1 MRSALVFFVLS
12 IFFSPAAVAST
23 KHCDFRV
30 LNPALAILE
39 ANLGSQPL
47 LWTNTI
53 AVDGK
58 LLQAEPIRDF
68 ERGGRIIE
76 AVWENPALP
85 AEILNGVGLG
95 PTPDYGR
102 FFSVYPAAYDRF
114 VTSIDGYL
122 HLVFMAA
129 SLLPKEGRI
138 LDLGSFTGTAS
149 ALLLG
154 FPQNT
159 RTMVLVD
166 KVGVAL
172 KIAQQKLMA
181 VTQGDSSR
189 FETHEASIA
198 EPSLFTKPIA
208 GVLMINVAYL
218 NNDETMD
225 AAFASIAQNLPP
237 GGRVVVADPAEKM
250 LRDPKAMQDWLKAN
264 LNNSIANE
272 GAGTEFD
279 GAFMAA
285 MHASLQ
291 QRSDIYPRSSRAL
304 AEFGRKQGLLVDTI
318 REDVNFNGGSFL
330 VFQKAAK

>member
-1 MRSALVFFVLS
+1 MHLTLCLLAFSFVFSSV
-12 IFFSPAAVAST
+12 AVAST
-23 KHCDFRV
+23 KHCEFKV
-30 LNPALAILE
+30 LNPALGILE

-47 LWTNTI
+47 FWTNTI

-58 LLQAEPIRDF
+58 LLQAQPIRDLA
-68 ERGGRIIE
+68 RGNRIIE

-85 AEILNGVGLG
+85 AEILHGVGLG

-129 SLLPKEGRI
+129 NLLPKEGRI

-166 KVGVAL
+166 KVGAAL
-172 KIAQQKLMA
+172 KIAHQKLLA
-181 VTQGDSSR
+181 VTRDSSR
-189 FETHEASIA
+189 FETHEASIS
-198 EPSLFTKPIA
+198 EPSLFTKPFA

-225 AAFASIAQNLPP
+225 AAFALIAQNLPP
-237 GGRVVVADPAEKM
+237 GGRVVLADPAEKV
-250 LRDPKAMQDWLKAN
+250 LREPKAMQDWLKEN
-264 LNNSIANE
+264 LKNSIGNE

-291 QRSDIYPRSSRAL
+291 QRPDLFPRSSDAL
-304 AEFGRKQGLLVDTI
+304 AAFGRQHGLVVETL
-318 REDVNFNGGSFL
+318 REDVNFNGGSFV